1 MRLLTSE
8 AHAILSKIHVFLSQK
23 KKLKIAAR
31 TMMSIFAGSIIENF
45 LLGEPALTP
54 FKNNNQLILVSTTEL
69 HTELITV
76 PNNFLNIL

>member
-1 MRLLTSE
+1 
-8 AHAILSKIHVFLSQK
+8 
-23 KKLKIAAR
+23 
-31 TMMSIFAGSIIENF
+31 MMSIFAGSIIENF

>member
-1 MRLLTSE
+1 
-8 AHAILSKIHVFLSQK
+8 
-23 KKLKIAAR
+23 
-31 TMMSIFAGSIIENF
+31 MMSIFAGSIIANF